1 MITAALIPAAGRGQR
16 MGRDI
21 EKQFLQLGGK
31 SLLAYTLARFE
42 VTPIIDRIVVIV
54 PSGRET
60 FCYQE
65 IIGPGG
71 IRKVTHIVAGAE
83 TRQRS
88 VMAGFSC
95 LDQDV
100 DVVVIHDGARPFVTP
115 SLIQAAVDAAL
126 AGGSAVA
133 AIPESD
139 TLKRVSRAGTVIET
153 VDRRNLWRAQTPQ
166 AFRRAILQRALA
178 YAAQHNVDATDE
190 ASLVEWLSWPV
201 RIFPGSI
208 WNFKVTSPDDLVL
221 AELLLGLHAKMDNT
235 TEDPREH
242 K

>member
-16 MGRDI
+16 MGLDI
-21 EKQFLQLGGK
+21 EKQFLQLAGK
-31 SLLAYTLARFE
+31 PLLAYTLARFE
-42 VTPIIDRIVVIV
+42 ATPTINRIVVIV

-65 IIGPGG
+65 IVAPWGL
-71 IRKVTHIVAGAE
+71 RKVTDIVAGAE

-95 LDQDV
+95 LDEDV

-115 SLIQAAVDAAL
+115 ALIQASVDAAV
-126 AGGSAVA
+126 ASGSAVA

-139 TLKRVSRAGTVIET
+139 TLKRVSRERSVIET

-166 AFRRAILQRALA
+166 AFRRAILQCALA
-178 YAAQHNVDATDE
+178 YAAQHNLDATDE
-190 ASLVEWLSWPV
+190 ASLVESLSWPV
-201 RIFPGSI
+201 RIFPGSVG
-208 WNFKVTSPDDLVL
+208 NFKITSPDDLAL
-221 AELLLGLHAKMDNT
+221 AELLLGQHANMRYIA
-235 TEDPREH
+235 ESPQEH
-242 K
+242 R

>member
-16 MGRDI
+16 MGLDI

-31 SLLAYTLARFE
+31 PLLAYTLAQFE
-42 VTPIIDRIVVIV
+42 ATPKIDRIVIIV
-54 PSGRET
+54 PPGREA

-65 IIGPGG
+65 IVVPGG
-71 IRKVTHIVAGAE
+71 MRKVTHIVAGAD

-88 VMAGFSC
+88 VIAGFNC
-95 LDQDV
+95 LDHDV

-115 SLIQAAVDAAL
+115 RLIQAAVDAAL
-126 AGGSAVA
+126 AVGSAVA

-139 TLKRVSRAGTVIET
+139 TLKRVSGTGTVIET
-153 VDRRNLWRAQTPQ
+153 VDRRNLWRAQSPQ
-166 AFRRAILQRALA
+166 AFRRAVLQHALT
-178 YAAQHNVDATDE
+178 YAVEHNFDATDE

-208 WNFKVTSPDDLVL
+208 WNLKITSPDDLLL
-221 AELLLGLHAKMDNT
+221 AELLLGQSRK
-235 TEDPREH
+235 
-242 K
+242 